1 MVIEGTGCKKMI
13 RGCQDGTLVALVAY
27 TAANLI
33 CNTIYLY
40 VIYWHICT
48 QIIYA

>member
-1 MVIEGTGCKKMI
+1 MGNITG
-13 RGCQDGTLVALVAY
+13 GCQDGTLTELIAY

-40 VIYWHICT
+40 ILTCMYTYT
-48 QIIYA
+48 QIMYA

>member
-13 RGCQDGTLVALVAY
+13 RGCQGGTLIAIVTY

-33 CNTIYLY
+33 CNTIY